1 MSPSNAKRALIW
13 TIVVAGGAVALVQ
26 AFRPQPVPV
35 DVVAVRSGALVVT
48 VDEEGKTRVRDTYTV
63 SAPVMGRARRTT
75 LEAGDAVVAGDT
87 VVAEIEPSDPELL
100 DLRTRAEAAADLAAA
115 EADYSLAVAELDE
128 ALAELEFAKAER
140 ARSRRLAETDTIS
153 EREVDQAE
161 LAFKTRSA
169 AVGTARAALRVREQ
183 AIARARARLA
193 GPALTAIGSDECEC
207 VVVTAPVSGQ
217 VLRVLRESEAV
228 VESGTALLEI
238 GNPED
243 LEIVVEMLSTE
254 AVKVAVGQRA
264 VVEGWGGLEA
274 LEGVVARIEP
284 YGFTKISAL
293 GVEEQRVNVIVDL
306 TSPPETW
313 RALGHGFRVD
323 VRVVIWESADALTVP
338 VTALFRR
345 DGAWSTFVA
354 EDGVARLR
362 AVEIGQRSG
371 LATEVRSGLVAGQR
385 VIVSPGPRIEDG
397 APIVDRAVQ

>member
-1 MSPSNAKRALIW
+1 M
-13 TIVVAGGAVALVQ
+13 VE
-26 AFRPQPVPV
+26 
-35 DVVAVRSGALVVT
+35 VRSGPLVVT

-63 SAPVMGRARRTT
+63 SAPVMGRARRTA
-75 LEAGDAVVAGDT
+75 LDAGDAVVAGET

-100 DLRTRAEAAADLAAA
+100 DLRTRAEASADLAAA

-128 ALAELEFAKAER
+128 ALAELEFAKADR

-153 EREVDQAE
+153 AREVDEAE

-183 AIARARARLA
+183 AIARARARLT
-193 GPALTAIGSDECEC
+193 GPAINAAGSEECEC
-207 VVVTAPVSGQ
+207 VVVTAPVSGR
-217 VLRVLRESEAV
+217 VLRVLKESEAV

-254 AVKVAVGQRA
+254 AVKVAVGQR
-264 VVEGWGGLEA
+264 VIVEGWGGADA
-274 LEGVVARIEP
+274 LEGTVARIEP

-313 RALGHGFRVD
+313 RALAHGFRVD
-323 VRVVIWESADALTVP
+323 VRVVIWESAEALTVP

-345 DGAWSTFVA
+345 DGEWSVFTT
-354 EDGVARLR
+354 EDGLARLR
-362 AVEIGQRSG
+362 EVTIGRRSG
-371 LATEVRSGLVAGQR
+371 LDTEVRAGLAAGER
-385 VIVSPGPRIEDG
+385 VIVSPGPRIADG
-397 APIVDRAVQ
+397 VPVVDRAGAV